1 MIKYGEV
8 ILLLYDMTVTERA
21 YAKINLFLD
30 CESKRA
36 DGYHNIVSVMQSVS
50 LFDNVSVKI
59 NEKGAD
65 GISCNDPSVPRDER
79 NLAYKALSAF
89 RKYTGLDFFAEINIE
104 KRIPAAAGL
113 AGGSSDAAAVLRAL
127 DKLSGAKLSDDKLVE
142 IAISIGSD
150 VPFCVFGGTR
160 LVSSV
165 GEKISALPKCPKMYV
180 LLAIKGEGVSTPW
193 AYSVLDEV
201 YGDFSI
207 SYNEEKPRFRA
218 LLTALSDGNT
228 KSVAENAYNIFEREI
243 GKRREEVPRLIE
255 IMNGCGAVKSFMSG
269 SGPTVIGLFSEKNA
283 AESAEK
289 RLTDYGAKAFF
300 CKTV

>member
-65 GISCNDPSVPRDER
+65 RIFCNDPSVPQDER

-207 SYNEEKPRFRA
+207 SYNEEKPRFGA
-218 LLTALSDGNT
+218 LLTALADGNT
-228 KSVAENAYNIFEREI
+228 KSVAENAYNIFECEI

-269 SGPTVIGLFSEKNA
+269 SGPTVIGLFGEKNA

-300 CKTV
+300 CETV